1 MGKWEIYGL
10 VLGMN
15 GGRAALCDCSCCG
28 WTKQGAGVGSC
39 VVLGLWA
46 GAIAPLWPG
55 WRPREGC
62 GPAKVAWLLPEQFVR
77 MWSTGQWG
85 LRGTLV

>member
-1 MGKWEIYGL
+1 MGAEL
-10 VLGMN
+10 LCVTVPAV
-15 GGRAALCDCSCCG
+15 GGQSKEQEL
-28 WTKQGAGVGSC
+28 GSC

-77 MWSTGQWG
+77 MWGTGQWG